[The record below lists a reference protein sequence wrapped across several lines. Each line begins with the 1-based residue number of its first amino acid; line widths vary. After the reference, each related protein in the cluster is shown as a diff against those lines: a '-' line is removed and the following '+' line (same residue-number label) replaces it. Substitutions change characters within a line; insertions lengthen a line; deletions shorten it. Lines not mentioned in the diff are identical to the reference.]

1 MASSLQQ
8 PQELAFKGNGSV
20 YLTWEDLC
28 VTVFSR
34 AQKDGTKSILTGLTG
49 YACPGQVLAIM
60 GPSGCG
66 KSTLLDALSGRLSSR
81 TRQKG
86 EILIN
91 GGKKKLA
98 YGKSAYVTQEDTLT
112 WTLTVKEAV
121 YFSAQLQLPSTMS
134 ESEKRENAE
143 RAIREMGLHDS
154 TDTSIGECGQK
165 GLSSGQ
171 RRRLSICIEL
181 LKRPRLLFLDEPTS
195 GLDSAASYFV
205 MKRIVQVARE
215 YEMTVLSSIHQPV
228 SEVFRLL
235 DGLCLLSSGR
245 MVYFGPTSLANEF
258 FATNGLACPALQNP
272 ADHYLRIINADF
284 DEDIECGG
292 AGNRLG
298 TEEVIDLLVRSYS
311 SFSTCKQMKAFI
323 SEIHKHDGGP
333 TEKDGQ
339 ATLFTQCLI
348 LTKRSF
354 INMYRDLGYYWLR
367 FAIYI
372 ALCTGLGSVFY
383 NIRNSYN
390 FIHERGSLLMF
401 VASLLTIMAI
411 GGFPSFVH
419 DLKRDRLNGHY
430 GPSAFVVSNTI
441 SSTPFL
447 LLISVIPGAITYFLA
462 GLQKQ
467 GKLEFVYFTLVL
479 FACMMLVES
488 LMMIVA
494 CFMPNFLMGL
504 VVGAGVQGL
513 MMLSGGFFQLPK
525 ELPKILW
532 KYPMYYVAFHRYA
545 YQGLYKNEIE
555 GRVYF
560 DDHEVGGPSSAVD
573 GETIL
578 RDVWEVEMGYSK
590 WVDLGVLFGMVLVYR
605 FVFFVAIKIREK
617 SAG

>member
-1 MASSLQQ
+1 
-8 PQELAFKGNGSV
+8 
-20 YLTWEDLC
+20 
-28 VTVFSR
+28 
-34 AQKDGTKSILTGLTG
+34 
-49 YACPGQVLAIM
+49 
-60 GPSGCG
+60 
-66 KSTLLDALSGRLSSR
+66 
-81 TRQKG
+81 
-86 EILIN
+86 
-91 GGKKKLA
+91 
-98 YGKSAYVTQEDTLT
+98 AYVTQEDTLT

-154 TDTSIGECGQK
+154 TGTRIGDFGRK
-165 GLSSGQ
+165 GLSNGQ

-195 GLDSAASYFV
+195 GLDSAASYFI

-215 YEMTVLSSIHQPV
+215 YELTVLSSIHQPV

-245 MVYFGPTSLANEF
+245 MVYFGPTSLANEVVF
-258 FATNGLACPALQNP
+258 RNKRFSVSCFANP

-311 SFSTCKQMKAFI
+311 SFGTCKQMKALI

-333 TEKDGQ
+333 TEKNGQ
-339 ATLFTQCLI
+339 TTLFDQCLI

-367 FAIYI
+367 LAIYI

-383 NIRNSYN
+383 NIGNSYN
-390 FIHERGSLLMF
+390 SIHERGSLLMF

-419 DLKRDRLNGHY
+419 DLKHFIGMLTKDCTRMNLKG
-430 GPSAFVVSNTI
+430 T
-441 SSTPFL
+441 
-447 LLISVIPGAITYFLA
+447 
-462 GLQKQ
+462 
-467 GKLEFVYFTLVL
+467 VYF
-479 FACMMLVES
+479 
-488 LMMIVA
+488 
-494 CFMPNFLMGL
+494 
-504 VVGAGVQGL
+504 GA
-513 MMLSGGFFQLPK
+513 
-525 ELPKILW
+525 
-532 KYPMYYVAFHRYA
+532 
-545 YQGLYKNEIE
+545 
-555 GRVYF
+555 
-560 DDHEVGGPSSAVD
+560 PSSAVD
-573 GETIL
+573 GETVL
-578 RDVWEVEMGYSK
+578 RDVWQVEMGYSK

-605 FVFFVAIKIREK
+605 FVFFVAIKIRGK
-617 SAG
+617 SAD